1 MLENDHENIQDISIS
16 KEMENSF
23 IDYAMSVIVARA
35 IPDARDGLKP
45 VHRRI
50 LYAMYGLDMNHNK
63 SFKKSARA
71 VGEVIAKYHPHGDT
85 AVYDSLVRM
94 TQPFSLRY
102 PLVWGQGNFG
112 SVDGDSAAAMRYT
125 EAKLQKIS
133 SLMLDDIKKD
143 TVDFQENY
151 DGSEIEPKVLPSKL
165 PNLLINGSTG
175 IAVGM
180 ATSIPPHNLIEV
192 LNASKALLLN
202 AELTPI
208 DLMEYIKAPDFPTH
222 GILVNNNEMPSVYK
236 TGKGRAIIRAK
247 TEIDFDEIKNRG
259 TIYITEIPYMV
270 NKSNLILK
278 IADLVKNKIIDSISD
293 IKDESSRKGIR
304 VVIKLKKGFI
314 PEVELNKLFKL
325 TALQSNFPINMLA
338 LINERPVTLNLKDAI
353 KIYNNHQIDILIRK
367 TKFELKKT
375 SARKHILEGLNVA
388 LEDIDKVIEL
398 IKKSNDN
405 NEAVNSLVQKYTLSE
420 IQAKAILEMKLNRLT
435 GLERGNLIDE
445 INKLDALVKEYT
457 LTIES
462 KDVQK
467 EKIIKMFD
475 EMIEQYGDE
484 RRTSISNLNITNIK
498 DEDLIPR
505 EEVAI
510 TISRKGYIKRLPIED
525 YRVQNR
531 GGTGSR
537 GATIAT
543 DDYITEIIITNTH
556 IDLLFFTSL
565 GKVFRLRA
573 HEIPQL
579 GKNAKGLPIINLLSL
594 EKNEEVKSIISMD
607 VYNDMELLFVTKKGI
622 AKKTSADEFRRINK
636 TGKRAIT
643 LKEFDE
649 LLLVSPI
656 PKDKNINILIGN
668 SNGKAIRFCDTDIRS
683 MGRTASGVR
692 AIYLENNEEV
702 VDAASSARGNLILSL
717 SENGFGKLTNI
728 ENYRITKRGGKGVIS
743 INTLKAGKLIALSAV
758 KGDED
763 LMIITDKG
771 TVIRTQISQI
781 SQFSRNSKG
790 VTIVKIRPN
799 EKIASAKVVRS
810 SKEIENEIIEKTKE
824 VKLDIFENKE

>member
-1 MLENDHENIQDISIS
+1 
-16 KEMENSF
+16 
-23 IDYAMSVIVARA
+23 
-35 IPDARDGLKP
+35 
-45 VHRRI
+45 
-50 LYAMYGLDMNHNK
+50 
-63 SFKKSARA
+63 
-71 VGEVIAKYHPHGDT
+71 
-85 AVYDSLVRM
+85 
-94 TQPFSLRY
+94 
-102 PLVWGQGNFG
+102 
-112 SVDGDSAAAMRYT
+112 MRYT

-531 GGTGSR
+531 G
-537 GATIAT
+537 
-543 DDYITEIIITNTH
+543 EQVLVEQQ
-556 IDLLFFTSL
+556 LL
-565 GKVFRLRA
+565 
-573 HEIPQL
+573 Q
-579 GKNAKGLPIINLLSL
+579 
-594 EKNEEVKSIISMD
+594 
-607 VYNDMELLFVTKKGI
+607 
-622 AKKTSADEFRRINK
+622 
-636 TGKRAIT
+636 
-643 LKEFDE
+643 
-649 LLLVSPI
+649 
-656 PKDKNINILIGN
+656 
-668 SNGKAIRFCDTDIRS
+668 
-683 MGRTASGVR
+683 
-692 AIYLENNEEV
+692 
-702 VDAASSARGNLILSL
+702 
-717 SENGFGKLTNI
+717 
-728 ENYRITKRGGKGVIS
+728 
-743 INTLKAGKLIALSAV
+743 
-758 KGDED
+758 
-763 LMIITDKG
+763 MIILLK
-771 TVIRTQISQI
+771 
-781 SQFSRNSKG
+781 
-790 VTIVKIRPN
+790 
-799 EKIASAKVVRS
+799 
-810 SKEIENEIIEKTKE
+810 
-824 VKLDIFENKE
+824 